1 MAQQSASA
9 NGVRIALWSIV
20 EEIDDDDEDVLEVT
34 IEIHNQSAQDLWD
47 LNGNIRDMDGTTAL
61 ARSKPSRVEAS
72 AGDWLSFWVP
82 SDAAAWLFKL
92 TYNTDSGSSNLELGP
107 FTNELRI
114 EAKPKP
120 KRSEQTKISASIA
133 TEASGGDPLAAAFG
147 AAMDGFGEMEVD
159 EPVLTIDVASD
170 DPMQAAFAG
179 GLLESQQVMPAAPAN
194 PPSIAPPPSEP
205 VVAPSAPPAAPPAS
219 AFSAPPTG
227 PPSGPPTGPP
237 SGPPTGPP
245 SGPPTGPPTGPP
257 SGPPTGPPGAP
268 PGPPPKSAGPP
279 GPPPS

>member
-1 MAQQSASA
+1 MGS
-9 NGVRIALWSIV
+9 
-20 EEIDDDDEDVLEVT
+20 EMC
-34 IEIHNQSAQDLWD
+34 
-47 LNGNIRDMDGTTAL
+47 IRD
-61 ARSKPSRVEAS
+61 R
-72 AGDWLSFWVP
+72 
-82 SDAAAWLFKL
+82 FKL

-237 SGPPTGPP
+237 TGPP
-245 SGPPTGPPTGPP
+245 SGPPTGP
-257 SGPPTGPPGAP
+257 SGAP

>member
-9 NGVRIALWSIV
+9 NGVRIALWSVV

-34 IEIHNQSAQDLWD
+34 IEIQNESAQDLWD
-47 LNGNIRDMDGTTAL
+47 LNGNIRDMDGTNAL

-72 AGDWLSFWVP
+72 AVDWLSFWVP
-82 SDAAAWLFKL
+82 SDTAAWLFKL

-107 FTNELRI
+107 FTNDLRI

-120 KRSEQTKISASIA
+120 KRSEQTKISASIV

-147 AAMDGFGEMEVD
+147 AAMDGFGELEAED
-159 EPVLTIDVASD
+159 TVLTIDVGSD

-179 GLLESQQVMPAAPAN
+179 GLLESQQVTPAAPAS

-205 VVAPSAPPAAPPAS
+205 VVAPTAPPAAPPSAPPAAPPSS
-219 AFSAPPTG
+219 AFSAPPTA
-227 PPSGPPTGPP
+227 PP

-257 SGPPTGPPGAP
+257 SGPPGAP

>member
-133 TEASGGDPLAAAFG
+133 KEASGGDPLAAAFG

-159 EPVLTIDVASD
+159 DPVLTIDVASD

-205 VVAPSAPPAAPPAS
+205 VVAPSAPPAAPPVS

-245 SGPPTGPPTGPP
+245 SGPPTGPP
-257 SGPPTGPPGAP
+257 GAP

>member
-9 NGVRIALWSIV
+9 NGVRIALWSVV

-72 AGDWLSFWVP
+72 TGDWLSFWVP
-82 SDAAAWLFKL
+82 SDTAAWLFKL

-107 FTNELRI
+107 FTNDLRI

-120 KRSEQTKISASIA
+120 KRTEQTKISASIVM
-133 TEASGGDPLAAAFG
+133 EASGGDPLAAAFG
-147 AAMDGFGEMEVD
+147 AAMDGFGELEVED
-159 EPVLTIDVASD
+159 TVLTIDVASD

-179 GLLESQQVMPAAPAN
+179 GLLESQQVMPAAPA
-194 PPSIAPPPSEP
+194 EP
-205 VVAPSAPPAAPPAS
+205 VVAPSAPPAAPPVS

-227 PPSGPPTGPP
+227 SPSGPPTGPP

-245 SGPPTGPPTGPP
+245 TGPPSGPPTGPPSGPPTGPP